1 MLFFYP
7 ELNLK
12 LYFEKGEVKM
22 SVLIL
27 FSMTGVIFAA
37 FAMYYAFTAIKAA
50 RSANKRADLARE
62 MLDEVSK
69 YKSGES
75 NGKREY

>member
-1 MLFFYP
+1 
-7 ELNLK
+7 
-12 LYFEKGEVKM
+12 M

-50 RSANKRADLARE
+50 RSAN
-62 MLDEVSK
+62 
-69 YKSGES
+69 
-75 NGKREY
+75 N